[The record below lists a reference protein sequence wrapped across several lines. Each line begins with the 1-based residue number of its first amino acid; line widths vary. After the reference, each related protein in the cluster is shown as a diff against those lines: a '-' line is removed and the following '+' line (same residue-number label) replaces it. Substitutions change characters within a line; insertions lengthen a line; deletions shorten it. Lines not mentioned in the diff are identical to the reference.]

1 MFFNTSRKV
10 AVVILIITLI
20 VIIISV
26 IAGYYELA
34 GWLGLLIVINIVW
47 NLISALVHWIKYKR
61 GYRTV
66 EEMINEAYYKEIASK
81 INEKNKQ

>member
-1 MFFNTSRKV
+1 MIFNTNRKV

-34 GWLGLLIVINIVW
+34 GWLGFLVVINIVW

-61 GYRTV
+61 GYRTI
-66 EEMINEAYYKEIASK
+66 EEIINEAYDKEIVSK
-81 INEKNKQ
+81 INKKNNQ